1 MSEDAHVSP
10 VSDATTPPR
19 EDGSLLPKLP
29 LRVIESAG
37 FVALVTAILYFM
49 GYSYYA
55 GFFERLSLP
64 PPFPELST
72 SDYFLQAFSSL
83 TGLLVATLVSIP
95 YRSTVPTNIGQAF
108 WVNSAFII
116 VPIILAQDARA
127 NGFLVQELALF
138 LGAVAAVAVI
148 ASLLKRSLM
157 KLLTWRWGLS
167 GAVAYGFGI
176 FLFLGVYF
184 RLEGAA
190 DATRLIEGRLHPSA
204 SIVVQ
209 THDAA
214 SPVNGI
220 RLLVALARDGDFYL
234 VQQASP
240 APDAPLVLYVPASEV
255 RTATMQRVGAS
266 LATPTPEDQHP

>member
-1 MSEDAHVSP
+1 MSEDTLNPAPNH
-10 VSDATTPPR
+10 ATTPR
-19 EDGSLLPKLP
+19 EPDSLLQRVP

-55 GFFERLSLP
+55 GFFERISLP

-83 TGLLVATLVSIP
+83 TGLLVATLASIP
-95 YRSTVPTNIGQAF
+95 YRSAVPATIAQAF

-127 NGFLVQELALF
+127 NGFLVQGLALF
-138 LGAVAAVAVI
+138 LIAVAAIAIVASV
-148 ASLLKRSLM
+148 LKLSIM

-167 GAVAYGFGI
+167 GAIAYGFGI
-176 FLFLGVYF
+176 FLFFGVYF
-184 RLEGAA
+184 RLEGSA
-190 DATRLIEGRLHPSA
+190 DATRLIEGQLHPSS
-204 SIVVQ
+204 SIVLQ

-234 VQQASP
+234 VQQAAP
-240 APDAPLVLYVPASEV
+240 APAAPLIYYVPASEV
-255 RTATMQRVGAS
+255 RTATFQRVAAS
-266 LATPTPEDQHP
+266 LSTPTP